1 MRIKMTPNEIKT
13 DTSTSWRLTA
23 NAKYWLHKLESFNT
37 NERSWAEEIGE
48 FNERQFDF
56 DIDDQIFVQDF
67 ADTKKFRVLLERE
80 WYRRLRETQPTG
92 EVKIYH
98 MGKDIDT
105 LLLKIVLGQS
115 YGLSID
121 ELQKTYKIGESYI
134 SHGRN
139 LSAVRQTTEQDRQQ
153 LMAEWTVHYES

>member
-1 MRIKMTPNEIKT
+1 
-13 DTSTSWRLTA
+13 
-23 NAKYWLHKLESFNT
+23 
-37 NERSWAEEIGE
+37 
-48 FNERQFDF
+48 
-56 DIDDQIFVQDF
+56 
-67 ADTKKFRVLLERE
+67 
-80 WYRRLRETQPTG
+80 
-92 EVKIYH
+92 

-153 LMAEWTVHYES
+153 LTAEWTCHYES